1 LGVRICPTSARAP
14 GSPPRSNKVT
24 NHSHSDPESILE
36 LGYTLNYPYLDLEDE
51 RVLRGRTEMEREMI
65 IDERKEKAA
74 AAQYKFKK
82 LQEDLL
88 KQRQDT

>member
-1 LGVRICPTSARAP
+1 
-14 GSPPRSNKVT
+14 
-24 NHSHSDPESILE
+24 
-36 LGYTLNYPYLDLEDE
+36 LDLEDE